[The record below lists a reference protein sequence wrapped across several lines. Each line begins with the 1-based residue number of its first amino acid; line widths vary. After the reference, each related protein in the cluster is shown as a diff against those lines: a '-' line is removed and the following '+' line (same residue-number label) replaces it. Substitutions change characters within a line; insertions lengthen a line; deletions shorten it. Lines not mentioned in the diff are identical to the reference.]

1 MKTTITTIIL
11 IISFNLISQKILV
24 RPPVVSF
31 EPIKFANINP
41 DWILHIYDSTYI
53 KSGIFDGRNSFNIV
67 QTTGEPIHE
76 DKLYRCHAIREY
88 DWMGF
93 KVSCVDIYTGSLI
106 WSRIFDTIE
115 YQKQLLPMYQTFDQ
129 NNNLVV
135 IGFRKIGKY
144 DPKERTWR
152 NSFTDCHLFRLVLDG
167 LNGQVISFHCL
178 ESNPI
183 YKFDSTTGSEL
194 WSMFGVDSDNN
205 IEFMFENYIYTSP
218 IYTMVQKGYIDSLGQ
233 VIVTDSLIYS
243 PNDWGISRT
252 KYAKRNGRYYCIESD
267 LNAVPIKHYFVEMD
281 AELNEL
287 NRVDVTHYDIRPNA
301 KDLMSYTDDH
311 MLFIQAF
318 PSAGGYN
325 LRYFKCDYSGQLLSV
340 KTTKDDFFSKYYDAS
355 VIDEIKVD
363 KNLMLT
369 IPRTKGNPTTKEIFR
384 DVDVLHY
391 DGHKYENYK
400 TIKVDSD
407 NQDFTPWRI
416 VYLNDE
422 YVIIDMYVGYLYYTN
437 DTIPEL
443 KRSIGNTTM
452 ALMKVS
458 RKELGIEPSA
468 TLETTDLANTHC
480 YPNPSSGAF
489 YLDMDELEG
498 KKDIRIFDMSGR
510 NVYVEANVVRT
521 DISLDLSDLPS
532 GQYVYQVY
540 IGSKVHAEGVWVKW

>member
-1 MKTTITTIIL
+1 MKTTFTTIIL
-11 IISFNLISQKILV
+11 IISFNLISQKLLV
-24 RPPVVSF
+24 KPPVVPF
-31 EPIKFANINP
+31 EPIKFANLNP
-41 DWILHIYDSTYI
+41 DWILHIYDSTYVR
-53 KSGIFDGRNSFNIV
+53 SDTFDGRNSYNFME
-67 QTTGEPIHE
+67 TYGEPIHQ

-93 KVSCVDIYTGSLI
+93 KVSCVDTNTGSLI
-106 WSRIFDTIE
+106 WSRNFDTTG
-115 YQKQLLPMYQTFDQ
+115 YKRQLLPMYQTFNQ
-129 NNNLVV
+129 NNNLII
-135 IGFRKIGKY
+135 IGFRKRLPY
-144 DPKERTWR
+144 DLKENAWNITSA
-152 NSFTDCHLFRLVLDG
+152 NCELFRLEIDG
-167 LNGQVISFHCL
+167 GNGNVISFQCL
-178 ESNPI
+178 NNNGT
-183 YKFDSTTGSEL
+183 YKFDAISGSDK

-218 IYTMVQKGYIDSLGQ
+218 IHTMAQKGYIDSLGHV
-233 VIVTDSLIYS
+233 VITDSLVYS

-287 NRVDVTHYDIRPNA
+287 NRVDVTHFDIKPYA

-325 LRYFKCDYSGQLLSV
+325 LRYFKCDYSGQLISV

-355 VIDEIKVD
+355 VIDETKVD

-443 KRSIGNTTM
+443 MRSIGNTTM

-458 RKELGIEPSA
+458 RKELGLEPSA
-468 TLETTDLANTHC
+468 TQDATELAYTHC

-498 KKDIRIFDMSGR
+498 KKDIRIFDISGR
-510 NVYVEANVVRT
+510 NVYVEANVVRS

-540 IGSKVHAEGVWVKW
+540 IGSKVHAEGVWVKL

>member
-11 IISFNLISQKILV
+11 IISFNLLAQKSQV
-24 RPPVVSF
+24 RPPLVPF
-31 EPIKFANINP
+31 EPIKFINLNP
-41 DWILHIYDSTYI
+41 DWILHIYDSTYV
-53 KSGIFDGRNSFNIV
+53 KPSNFDGRNSFSFME
-67 QTTGEPIHE
+67 TYGDPIHE
-76 DKLYRCHAIREY
+76 DKLYRCHAIHEY

-93 KVSCVDIYTGSLI
+93 KVSCVDLYTGSLI

-183 YKFDSTTGSEL
+183 YKFDSNEGSDL
-194 WSMFGVDSDNN
+194 WSMFGINSDKNV
-205 IEFMFENYIYTSP
+205 EFLYEKANYTTPLSIR
-218 IYTMVQKGYIDSLGQ
+218 VQKGYIDSLGH
-233 VIVTDSLIYS
+233 VIVSDSLVYS

-252 KYAKRNGRYYCIESD
+252 KYAKRNGKYYCIESD
-267 LNAVPIKHYFVEMD
+267 LNAVPIKRYFVEMD
-281 AELNEL
+281 GELNEL
-287 NRVDVTHYDIRPNA
+287 NKVDVTHFDIKPYYI
-301 KDLMSYTDDH
+301 DLMSYTDDH

-325 LRYFKCDYSGQLLSV
+325 LRYFKCDYSGQLISV

-355 VIDEIKVD
+355 VIDETKVD

-422 YVIIDMYVGYLYYTN
+422 YAIIDMYVGYLYYNN
-437 DTIPEL
+437 DSIPKLE
-443 KRSIGNTTM
+443 RARGNTTM

-458 RKELGIEPSA
+458 RKELGLEPSA

-480 YPNPSSGAF
+480 YPNPSSGVF
-489 YLDMDELEG
+489 YLDMDAVEG

-510 NVYVEANVVRT
+510 NVYVEANVVRNN
-521 DISLDLSDLPS
+521 ISLDLSDLPS

-540 IGSKVHAEGVWVKW
+540 IGSKVHAEGVWVKL